1 VHHERAIRRPLPAGG
16 HRRSLRASIAA
27 KATHNFGEDIFMARI
42 SIRNALCAGFG
53 AVVILAANTPAQ
65 AQYPERAITLIV
77 PYGAGGGTDITARM
91 LAKDLEAVLGK
102 PVTVENRAGGGG
114 WVGWGSLAQA
124 APDGYT
130 IGYLNVPSMYAGYLD
145 KQYNRK
151 ETLDSFTPLMNHVI
165 DYNVWAVK
173 ADSPF
178 KSVKDIVEAAKKTPD
193 TISISAFGAG
203 SDDHLAILSMQRENC
218 IKLITVH
225 HKSTA
230 DAKTGALGGHLQVL
244 GANIS
249 EVAEEA
255 RAGTIRVLGVMS
267 PERSPFLPNTSTFK
281 EQGFNQVWSVS
292 RGIAAPAGLPKEVQD
307 KLTTALEKTLTSPEH
322 QQKAKQL
329 SLEPRV
335 IKGDDYKTFLKDNEV
350 STKTLM
356 GW

>member
-1 VHHERAIRRPLPAGG
+1 MAILFSARMVYSVAVFALAGIVPV
-16 HRRSLRASIAA
+16 S
-27 KATHNFGEDIFMARI
+27 
-42 SIRNALCAGFG
+42 
-53 AVVILAANTPAQ
+53 
-65 AQYPERAITLIV
+65 AQYPERNITLIV
-77 PYGAGGGTDITARM
+77 PYGAGGGTDTTARM

-124 APDGYT
+124 QPDGYT

-145 KQYNRK
+145 RQYNRK
-151 ETLDSFTPLMNHVI
+151 ETLDSFTPLMNHVL

-178 KSVKDIVEAAKKTPD
+178 KSVRDVVEAARKSPD
-193 TISISAFGAG
+193 AISVSAFGAG
-203 SDDHLAILSMQRENC
+203 SDDHLAILSMQAENG

-249 EVAEEA
+249 EVAEEV
-255 RAGTIRVLGVMS
+255 RAGTLRILGVMS
-267 PERSPFLPNTSTFK
+267 PDPSPFLPNAPTFK

-292 RGIAAPAGLPKEVQD
+292 RGIAAPAGLPNDVQE
-307 KLTTALEKTLTSPEH
+307 KLTAALEKTLNSAEH
-322 QQKAKQL
+322 RQKARAL

-335 IKGDDYKTFLKDNEV
+335 IKGDAYRKFLKDNEV

>member
-1 VHHERAIRRPLPAGG
+1 MSAQSASLRPLRVVAFALAILMFAAASPA
-16 HRRSLRASIAA
+16 
-27 KATHNFGEDIFMARI
+27 T
-42 SIRNALCAGFG
+42 
-53 AVVILAANTPAQ
+53 
-65 AQYPERAITLIV
+65 AQYPERNIVLIV

-114 WVGWGSLAQA
+114 WVGWGSLAKA

-145 KQYNRK
+145 RQYNRS
-151 ETLDSFTPLMNHVI
+151 ETLDSFTPLMNHVL

-178 KSVKDIVEAAKKTPD
+178 KSVKDVVDAAKKTPEA
-193 TISISAFGAG
+193 ISVSAFGAG
-203 SDDHLAILSMQRENC
+203 SDDHLAILSMEKENG
-218 IKLITVH
+218 IKLIAVH

-255 RAGTIRVLGVMS
+255 RAGTIRILGVMA
-267 PERSPFLPNTSTFK
+267 PERSPFLPNVPTFK

-292 RGIAAPAGLPKEVQD
+292 RGIAAPGNLPKNVQD
-307 KLTTALEKTLTSPEH
+307 TLTAALEKTLNSAEH
-322 QQKAKQL
+322 QQKARQL

-335 IKGDDYKTFLKDNEV
+335 IKGDDYRKFLKDNEV

>member
-1 VHHERAIRRPLPAGG
+1 MSERLMSERSMFARLLSA
-16 HRRSLRASIAA
+16 RSLRAVTSAIALLGVA
-27 KATHNFGEDIFMARI
+27 IA
-42 SIRNALCAGFG
+42 SPAL
-53 AVVILAANTPAQ
+53 
-65 AQYPERAITLIV
+65 AQYPERNVTLIV

-114 WVGWGSLAQA
+114 WVGWGGLAKA

-145 KQYNRK
+145 RQYNRS
-151 ETLDSFTPLMNHVI
+151 ESLDSFTPLMNHVL

-178 KSVKDIVEAAKKTPD
+178 KSVKDIVEAAKKAPE
-193 TISISAFGAG
+193 TISVSAFGAG
-203 SDDHLAILSMQRENC
+203 SDDHLAILSMQKENG

-230 DAKTGALGGHLQVL
+230 DAKTGALGGHIQVL

-255 RAGTIRVLGVMS
+255 RAGTIRILGVMA
-267 PERSPFLPNTSTFK
+267 PERSPFLPDAPTFK
-281 EQGFNQVWSVS
+281 ELGFNQVWSVS
-292 RGIAAPAGLPKEVQD
+292 RGIAAPGGLPKNVQD
-307 KLTTALEKTLTSPEH
+307 ALTAALEKTLTSPEH
-322 QQKAKQL
+322 QQKARAL

-335 IKGDDYKTFLKDNEV
+335 IKGDDYKKFLKDNEV